1 MIILYTTPPIWGLPS
16 MSPACAKLETWLRM
30 AKLPYKTVDAS
41 VNFSIAPKGKIP
53 FIEYQGKL
61 VGDSTLIIEILK
73 QKEGI
78 DLDEGLTSSERAI
91 SLAFRRMIK
100 ENIYWGGIHIRY
112 NREENWQKYSQLIGS
127 ILLNSFSAEQCE
139 LILKDLKQNV
149 LTQMYGHGIGRH
161 SSEEITQI
169 LSADFQALSDFLAD
183 KPFFMGDKPTTLDA
197 TAYGFIG
204 NFIKPPFPSPI
215 VDYLLK
221 LENLYQH
228 CERMTQLFFSDLELN

>member
-1 MIILYTTPPIWGLPS
+1 MITLYTTPPIWGLPS

-61 VGDSTLIIEILK
+61 IGDSTLIIEILK

-100 ENIYWGGIHIRY
+100 ENIYWGGVQIRY
-112 NREENWQKYSQLIGS
+112 KTEENWQKYSQLIANMLFTSVPTEQGE
-127 ILLNSFSAEQCE
+127 LL
-139 LILKDLKQNV
+139 LKDLKQNIIS
-149 LTQMYGHGIGRH
+149 QMYNQGMGRH

-197 TAYGFIG
+197 TVYGFIG